1 MTVGE
6 FLADLK
12 KEFGREDDKTI
23 KVVELKKVKQENK
36 IIEEFV
42 QKFRRAV
49 RGSSYKKKLLVKQF
63 K

>member
-49 RGSSYKKKLLVKQF
+49 RGSSYKKKLLVK
-63 K
+63 